1 MNKWNGIGRLTRDP
15 ELRSTQSGKSVVS
28 FTLAVDRRKS
38 RDADPN
44 MPTADFISCVAWRQ
58 NADFLGRY
66 GHKGDVIGVDGRIQ
80 TRTYEKDGTTVYV
93 TEVVAESVKLPV
105 GKKETATT
113 NDYLQYEPK
122 KSEPIGDQIQFD
134 YGTRNRTDTIK
145 LGEMEAQDLS
155 GDDLPF

>member
-1 MNKWNGIGRLTRDP
+1 MINRVVLLGRLTKDP
-15 ELRSTQSGKSVVS
+15 ELRETQNGISTCN
-28 FTLAVDRRKS
+28 FTVACDRRTGK
-38 RDADPN
+38 DQEKK
-44 MPTADFISCVAWRQ
+44 ADFISCVAWRQ
-58 NADFLGRY
+58 DADFLGRY

>member
-1 MNKWNGIGRLTRDP
+1 MINRVVLLGRLTKDP
-15 ELRSTQSGKSVVS
+15 DLRTTQSGISTCN
-28 FTLAVDRRKS
+28 FTVACDRPGGK
-38 RDADPN
+38 DQEKK
-44 MPTADFISCVAWRQ
+44 ADFISCVAWRQ

-66 GHKGDVIGVDGRIQ
+66 GHKGDVVGVDGRIQ

-93 TEVVAESVKLPV
+93 TEVVAESLKLPV